1 MKLVEFL
8 VTNVV
13 YPDWIRIQ
21 WGTWILIRIRIRNPE
36 SAGCSLL
43 RSEGFFCSLDVLYGG
58 LGIAIFE
65 RKKIQLNFF
74 PYFLVIKALDPN
86 LLEMLDPDPDSMNPN
101 PQHC

>member
-1 MKLVEFL
+1 MGYLDP
-8 VTNVV
+8 
-13 YPDWIRIQ
+13 YPDPDSQSGKCWIY
-21 WGTWILIRIRIRNPE
+21 
-36 SAGCSLL
+36 SLL
-43 RSEGFFCSLDVLYGG
+43 RAEGLSCSLDVLYGG